1 MSVFENVTIVK
12 NANIYFD
19 GNVIS
24 RTIRFADGSEKTL
37 GFMLPGEYL
46 FSTGDKEIM
55 EILSG
60 ELDLLLPES
69 NEWVSIKCGDSFD
82 IPGDA
87 QFTVKIKTPTDY
99 CCSYIK

>member
-69 NEWVSIKCGDSFD
+69 NEWVSIKGGDSFD
-82 IPGDA
+82 VPGDA